1 MNDSGEMVEES
12 RETFPTIGSAVAD
25 GKKRLVRMDIV
36 DRSTPLPAHR
46 PTPHPRG
53 W

>member
-1 MNDSGEMVEES
+1 MVEES

-25 GKKRLVRMDIV
+25 GTERLVRMDIV
-36 DRSTPLPAHR
+36 DRSTPPPAYR
-46 PTPHPRG
+46 PTPHLRG